1 MRALLFGLSGQH
13 GSIVATVRH
22 AAETLLFVPAAL
34 ASVAAGGALLAA
46 GAGGGSALLKGLGSG
61 RVGSG
66 VVGSAMA
73 TDNPMSRAA
82 GLRFFST
89 PTEAFS
95 AFKASPGGDRFIEE
109 VTSGLM
115 PPAAPSA
122 VRWAA
127 VAKLPGMDS
136 AMRRLR
142 LSVHSQSTSAG
153 RLEVA
158 PAAWAA
164 FDHAVTSAWPQR
176 SSPPTE
182 PGPEPPPNPNPERN
196 SQPAPEAR

>member
-1 MRALLFGLSGQH
+1 
-13 GSIVATVRH
+13 
-22 AAETLLFVPAAL
+22 
-34 ASVAAGGALLAA
+34 
-46 GAGGGSALLKGLGSG
+46 
-61 RVGSG
+61 
-66 VVGSAMA
+66 MA
-73 TDNPMSRAA
+73 TDNALSRAA

-89 PTEAFS
+89 PTQAFS
-95 AFKASPGGDRFIEE
+95 AFKASPGGDRFIGE
-109 VTSGLM
+109 VTAGLM
-115 PPAAPSA
+115 PPAAPA
-122 VRWAA
+122 AARWAA
-127 VAKLPGMDS
+127 VEQLPGMDS

-182 PGPEPPPNPNPERN
+182 RGPEPVQATNPGRS
-196 SQPAPEAR
+196 SQPAPEVRE